1 MSMKLKNDYV
11 VDILRESSSVATPIM
26 TQDGW
31 YPTTATGTL
40 FACPS
45 RLTTGSQQS
54 ANAWAN
60 LKTNGQVSGYMLGDL
75 YSLNGPF
82 DGTFNGGSFE
92 VWDPTRQEYVMC
104 TMYVDEEYTEVVS
117 RLADLYW
124 TDSNGNVV
132 SPTLHMPDYANG
144 TANYHPL
151 TGRLFGLGIVWNDIS
166 GRYDGI
172 LGMCVNAK
180 RSESSSAATSYYT
193 YYDNGWNHDSVMAH
207 GYLLPR
213 FQTGTVLTNAP
224 MCQVKIETPT
234 EYKQS
239 IARYKYEI
247 SKQTDIII

>member
-11 VDILRESSSVATPIM
+11 VDISRETSSVATPIM

-54 ANAWAN
+54 AIAWDN
-60 LKTNGQVSGYMLGDL
+60 LKVSGWVGGYLLCDL

-82 DGTFNGGSFE
+82 DGTFNASSFE
-92 VWDPTRQEYVMC
+92 VWDPIRQEYVMC
-104 TMYVDEEYTEVVS
+104 TMHVDEEYTEGVS
-117 RLADLYW
+117 HLADLYW
-124 TDSNGNVV
+124 TDGNGNAV
-132 SPTLHMPDYANG
+132 SPTLHMPDYRN
-144 TANYHPL
+144 TNANYHPL

-180 RSESSSAATSYYT
+180 RSESTYGATSYYT
-193 YYDNGWNHDSVMAH
+193 YYDNGWYNNSVMVH

-224 MCQVKIETPT
+224 RCQVKIEAPT

-247 SKQTDIII
+247 SKQTDVII